1 MWAWKGSGGIDA
13 VSHEGPFAVVVSDL
27 RLPGMDGLAF
37 LDRVKEMSPD
47 TIRILLSGN
56 ADLESAIAA
65 IDQGNVFRI
74 LQKPCEK
81 TELVEV
87 LNAAVEQYRLVTSEK
102 VLLTQTLHGS
112 VKALCDLL
120 ALANPAAFSRGMRA
134 KQYVS
139 EIAGESDVEES
150 VWDVEVAAMLSQ
162 VGWMTVPPD
171 VLESISAGKELD
183 AENREMIERLPSV
196 ASKLIES
203 IPRMES
209 VREILESYTKDA
221 SSEVCWGA
229 RVLRAALDYE
239 ALESKHRIV
248 ADAVE
253 VMQSKGGVYD
263 NDILVLLARG
273 REAALEN
280 QEVIEIPLVQVKVGS
295 VLAGDVNTPAGMT
308 IAARGQEVSDSML
321 KRLANFRRNAGI
333 VEPISVYK

>member
-1 MWAWKGSGGIDA
+1 M
-13 VSHEGPFAVVVSDL
+13 
-27 RLPGMDGLAF
+27 
-37 LDRVKEMSPD
+37 
-47 TIRILLSGN
+47 
-56 ADLESAIAA
+56 
-65 IDQGNVFRI
+65 
-74 LQKPCEK
+74 
-81 TELVEV
+81 
-87 LNAAVEQYRLVTSEK
+87 EQYRLVTSEK

-273 REAALEN
+273 REAALED
-280 QEVIEIPLVQVKVGS
+280 QEVIEIPPGS
-295 VLAGDVNTPAGMT
+295 SQGGIGPGGRRQYSCGHDDCGSGPGGLRQHAQASRKFPPQCRDRRTDQRLQ
-308 IAARGQEVSDSML
+308 IARGSAGKPIPDRFA
-321 KRLANFRRNAGI
+321 RLLAFFEKI
-333 VEPISVYK
+333 

>member
-139 EIAGESDVEES
+139 
-150 VWDVEVAAMLSQ
+150 
-162 VGWMTVPPD
+162 
-171 VLESISAGKELD
+171 
-183 AENREMIERLPSV
+183 
-196 ASKLIES
+196 
-203 IPRMES
+203 
-209 VREILESYTKDA
+209 
-221 SSEVCWGA
+221 
-229 RVLRAALDYE
+229 
-239 ALESKHRIV
+239 
-248 ADAVE
+248 
-253 VMQSKGGVYD
+253 
-263 NDILVLLARG
+263 
-273 REAALEN
+273 
-280 QEVIEIPLVQVKVGS
+280 
-295 VLAGDVNTPAGMT
+295 
-308 IAARGQEVSDSML
+308 
-321 KRLANFRRNAGI
+321 
-333 VEPISVYK
+333 